1 MTWHIGDIKCTPDAM
16 NDRLVLTTADNLTSY
31 ISLSTLDA
39 RSPGADTFLTDLSE
53 AIERNRKLEQPGL
66 RAVYEAFLASQ
77 AMEDAAPAEPLS
89 VDELVGRAQ
98 SLAENWPV
106 RYKRGLLSVAVGR
119 DEPMPAWV
127 QVGGLVLS
135 CFEKPDVRVP
145 PPTRTRT
152 TAPPHI
158 HAHRTRSTTHAHAH
172 ATRNTTHAN
181 WTGGGW

>member
-1 MTWHIGDIKCTPDAM
+1 VTWHIGDIKCTPDAM

-39 RSPGADTFLTDLSE
+39 RSPGADTFLTDLFE
-53 AIERNRKLEQPGL
+53 AIEHNRKLEQPGL

-145 PPTRTRT
+145 PTTRTRT
-152 TAPPHI
+152 TA
-158 HAHRTRSTTHAHAH
+158 HAHRTRTRAPHTHTHHRTRSTQHD
-172 ATRNTTHAN
+172 TR
-181 WTGGGW
+181 